1 MYRKLE
7 IIIKG
12 KAQSRGGVQNRSV
25 ATRDTY
31 QRGKMALRS
40 RAILP
45 KKIMPKQYEIYS
57 MYDNRPWPTKRLQGK
72 VKLS

>member
-1 MYRKLE
+1 MEVDKIY
-7 IIIKG
+7 ISF
-12 KAQSRGGVQNRSV
+12 QGGEGNERRSE

-45 KKIMPKQYEIYS
+45 KNILPKLYEIYS
-57 MYDNRPWPTKRLQGK
+57 MYGFITTYMNIF
-72 VKLS
+72 

>member
-1 MYRKLE
+1 MEVDKIY
-7 IIIKG
+7 ISF
-12 KAQSRGGVQNRSV
+12 QGGEGNERRSE

-45 KKIMPKQYEIYS
+45 KNILPKLYEIYS
-57 MYDNRPWPTKRLQGK
+57 MYGFEYFSVTQQPML
-72 VKLS
+72 